1 MCLLP
6 AMNIMA
12 SAKTKAR
19 SLQIINSTMAQTS
32 ILLPTMNIIAS
43 AKTEEQSL
51 QIINSTVA
59 QSFILLAD
67 LKAGRFWQ
75 WRFNSGRFLTPPRQE
90 QIITSIKYLVET
102 AAEDRSEQ
110 KQADLTIDS
119 SGCKVLGAHHQD
131 YSTYNVN
138 DSCCQVIPRSSTNLY
153 SYTCY
158 FFVAYLHLSLVLL
171 VETLSILHEK
181 LEPKVIVATSINPEL
196 VRANMA

>member
-119 SGCKVLGAHHQD
+119 S
-131 YSTYNVN
+131 
-138 DSCCQVIPRSSTNLY
+138 
-153 SYTCY
+153 
-158 FFVAYLHLSLVLL
+158 VLL

-196 VRANMA
+196 VRALLFLKATSGATLKFNCSMSKFLLNISTTAANMA